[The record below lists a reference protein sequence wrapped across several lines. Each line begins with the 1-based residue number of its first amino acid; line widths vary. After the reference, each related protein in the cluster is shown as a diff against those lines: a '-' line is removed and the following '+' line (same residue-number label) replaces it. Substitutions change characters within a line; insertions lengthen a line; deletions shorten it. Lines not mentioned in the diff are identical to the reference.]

1 MRHLKDWIESY
12 LIYQENT
19 EPARIF
25 DKWAAYSVIASA
37 LRKKTFLSLGRIKI
51 YPNIY
56 IVFVAEPGIARKSQA
71 ISNAMSMLAQI
82 PEIITSADASTKEAL
97 LQDLQV
103 GATDELM
110 PDGST
115 FKHSSLCIFSKEFES
130 FLGQKKENTK
140 MLVLLTDL
148 FDCQELPWKYR
159 TKTSGSNVVPSV
171 FINLLAATT
180 PDSLASS
187 LPPTAV
193 GGGLTSRMLFVWAD
207 KKKKKVPRP
216 FETEEEKELKDKLI
230 KDLFVISRI
239 SGQYTMTEDC
249 IEKWDEWYNK
259 YEEADPDRICKDPSF
274 NGWYSRKPM
283 YILKIA
289 ILVAASRSNSLLV
302 DWEMIEKAISEIE
315 EVEYQMGNAFKAIGK
330 SVITSE
336 TDTVLQIIKA
346 RKCIDEKMLM
356 SMVWRDIDSNKFDN
370 VIDTAVRSGKVRRN
384 FKGPKGEPGVW
395 YYWMARH

>member
-1 MRHLKDWIESY
+1 
-12 LIYQENT
+12 
-19 EPARIF
+19 
-25 DKWAAYSVIASA
+25 
-37 LRKKTFLSLGRIKI
+37 
-51 YPNIY
+51 
-56 IVFVAEPGIARKSQA
+56 VFVAEPGIARKSQA
-71 ISNAMSMLAQI
+71 ISYAMQMLAQI
-82 PEIITSADASTKEAL
+82 PEIVTSADASTKEAM
-97 LQDLQV
+97 LQDLES

-159 TKTSGSNVVPSV
+159 TKNSGSNIVPSV

-193 GGGLTSRMLFVWAD
+193 GGGLTSRIMFVWAD

-216 FETEEEKELKDKLI
+216 IETEEEKILKDKLI

-239 SGQYTMTEDC
+239 SGQYTMTDDC
-249 IEKWDEWYNK
+249 IKKWDDWYNE
-259 YEEADPDRICKDPSF
+259 YEETNPDRVCKDPSF

-283 YILKIA
+283 YILKLSMLI
-289 ILVAASRSNSLLV
+289 AASTSDDLAVEWKHLQG
-302 DWEMIEKAISEIE
+302 AIDDIE
-315 EVEYQMGNAFKAIGK
+315 EAEMQMGNAFKAIGK
-330 SVITSE
+330 SIVTSE
-336 TDTVLQIIKA
+336 TDSVLQIIRA
-346 RKCIDEKMLM
+346 RKVIDEKSLL
-356 SMVWRDIDSNKFDN
+356 SLVWRDIDNNKFNN
-370 VIDTAVRSGKVRRN
+370 VIETAVRAGKVRRA
-384 FKGPKGEPGVW
+384 FKGPRGESGIW
-395 YYWMARH
+395 YHWDATLRSGQYLDDTGGHG

>member
-1 MRHLKDWIESY
+1 

-97 LQDLQV
+97 LQDLEV

>member
-1 MRHLKDWIESY
+1 

-97 LQDLQV
+97 LQDLEV

-395 YYWMARH
+395 YYWTARH

>member
-97 LQDLQV
+97 LQDLEV